1 MPCCKS
7 KMSPKDHQ
15 KWRLRMLNFWRD
27 RLEQR
32 MAGIDASIATLVK
45 QMERDEENT
54 EDDEAVT

>member
-1 MPCCKS
+1 
-7 KMSPKDHQ
+7 MSPKDHQ